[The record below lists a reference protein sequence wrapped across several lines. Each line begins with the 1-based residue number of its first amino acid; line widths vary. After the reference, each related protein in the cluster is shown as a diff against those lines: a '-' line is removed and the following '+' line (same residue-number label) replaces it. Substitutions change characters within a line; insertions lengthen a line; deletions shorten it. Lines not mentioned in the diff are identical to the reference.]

1 MLAHWYFCIGF
12 SESCIFKSSA
22 KPLWFGGVLEIT
34 KSGSGFCTP
43 VNWSNSSNR
52 QTHTLR
58 ILHRISTVWMK
69 HEASFPQK
77 SVEIVLLQ
85 IILWE
90 EAWGVF
96 LSFFFKP
103 YIYSLP
109 LNPSPHI
116 TKCVYIFSHVV
127 PILWWSHYISLY
139 IRYYIYII
147 YISKISRFFSFNYP
161 FKAKDYASNLGVS
174 SYFIQ
179 ITWNL

>member
-12 SESCIFKSSA
+12 SESYIFKSSA

-34 KSGSGFCTP
+34 KSASGFCTP

-58 ILHRISTVWMK
+58 MLHRIATVWMK

-103 YIYSLP
+103 CIYSLP

-127 PILWWSHYISLY
+127 PILWCSHYISLY

-147 YISKISRFFSFNYP
+147 YISKNSQFFSFNYP

-174 SYFIQ
+174 S
-179 ITWNL
+179 